1 VAYRAG
7 AARGILD
14 LWLGPHQTSGPDP
27 VALTAVVAGLRQ
39 AVVASGGQLSVVDG
53 LELLSAGFD
62 AWGDLGPAVGV
73 MRRIK
78 ERFDPQFVLNAHRF
92 VGGI

>member
-1 VAYRAG
+1 VAYRMG

-14 LWLGPHQTSGPDP
+14 LWLGPQQTSGPDP
-27 VALTAVVAGLRQ
+27 VALTAVVAGVRE
-39 AVVASGGQLSVVDG
+39 AAAACGGQLSVVRG
-53 LELLSAGFD
+53 LELLSPGFD

-78 ERFDPQFVLNAHRF
+78 ERFDPQYVLNAHRF